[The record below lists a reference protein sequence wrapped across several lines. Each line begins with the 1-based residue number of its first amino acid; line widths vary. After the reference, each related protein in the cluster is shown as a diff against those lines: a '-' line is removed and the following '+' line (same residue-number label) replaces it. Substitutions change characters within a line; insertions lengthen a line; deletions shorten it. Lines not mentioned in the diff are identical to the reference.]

1 MSIQPIGL
9 APAGVP
15 SVPLASETDLAQP
28 IGGTPE
34 VSFGDVLQGALRTT
48 VEAGHE
54 ATMKADALA
63 QGVGDDLHGTMIS
76 AKEAEISLKLIGAV
90 RNKLLD
96 AFHEL
101 WRTNV

>member
-54 ATMKADALA
+54 ATMK
-63 QGVGDDLHGTMIS
+63 
-76 AKEAEISLKLIGAV
+76 EIGRASCRERVSL
-90 RNKLLD
+90 
-96 AFHEL
+96 
-101 WRTNV
+101 NV